1 MKKIRIFDTTLRDG
15 EQTPGVHVSRAHKLE
30 IARQLERLG
39 TDIIEAGFP
48 AASQGDAAA
57 VSEIAGAV
65 GGCTVAALARAVEGD
80 VRTAAKALENAAR
93 PRIHVFIATSDIHLE
108 HKLKMTREDVVR
120 RTFEAVSLARSL
132 CEDVEFSAEDASRSD
147 RDFLCEVLAEA
158 VKAGAGTL
166 NIPDTVGYA
175 VPEDFAG
182 LIAYVRK
189 HTPGIDGAVI
199 SVHCHNDLG
208 LAAANS
214 LAAVK
219 AGAEQVE
226 CTVNGL
232 GERAGNAALEEI
244 VMSLRTRADYFGC
257 DTGIEAVQ
265 LARTSRLV
273 SSLYGIALPKNKA
286 VVGENAF
293 SHESGIHQH
302 GMLADKRTYEIMTPE
317 SVGMGGVMV
326 LGKLSGSHAFEE
338 RLKELGYT
346 LGKEA
351 TDACFKEFKALA
363 DRKDVTD
370 EDIMAIVNGYL
381 DSLGAVYELDSF
393 QIQSGNKVR
402 SMAMVTLS
410 CRGASVSEAALGDG
424 PIDAAFNAVSR
435 LSGADNIKLEEYNIK
450 AVTEGAD
457 ALGEATVKISVDGG
471 RYSGRG
477 VSTDILEASIKAYV
491 SALNKWAGR

>member
-1 MKKIRIFDTTLRDG
+1 M
-15 EQTPGVHVSRAHKLE
+15 
-30 IARQLERLG
+30 
-39 TDIIEAGFP
+39 
-48 AASQGDAAA
+48 
-57 VSEIAGAV
+57 
-65 GGCTVAALARAVEGD
+65 
-80 VRTAAKALENAAR
+80 
-93 PRIHVFIATSDIHLE
+93 
-108 HKLKMTREDVVR
+108 
-120 RTFEAVSLARSL
+120 
-132 CEDVEFSAEDASRSD
+132 
-147 RDFLCEVLAEA
+147 
-158 VKAGAGTL
+158 
-166 NIPDTVGYA
+166 
-175 VPEDFAG
+175 
-182 LIAYVRK
+182 
-189 HTPGIDGAVI
+189 
-199 SVHCHNDLG
+199 
-208 LAAANS
+208 
-214 LAAVK
+214 
-219 AGAEQVE
+219 
-226 CTVNGL
+226 
-232 GERAGNAALEEI
+232 
-244 VMSLRTRADYFGC
+244 
-257 DTGIEAVQ
+257 Q

-338 RLKELGYT
+338 RLKELGYS